1 MEDTKVRLEELV
13 TYPKMNKKPH
23 GEKFLRR
30 ADGLLWLI
38 RFTALLVAGIV
49 AVFWLGFAFTSLTDE
64 YMRDALLET
73 WLVNTLLL
81 AVPIL
86 LAILCEVKRTKYE
99 RDLEYFWESVPQ
111 GVITDLRV
119 KGDLTTFFTV
129 TVKGYNRMMQL
140 RSQTHYIS
148 HDEWHTYSLGQ
159 AASFD

>member
-30 ADGLLWLI
+30 VDLVLRTVQFNVLLG
-38 RFTALLVAGIV
+38 AGIV
-49 AVFWLGFAFTSLTDE
+49 AVFWLFAAFESLTNE
-64 YMRDALLET
+64 YTRRALLET
-73 WLVNTLLL
+73 WPVNTLLL
-81 AVPIL
+81 AVPIM

>member
-1 MEDTKVRLEELV
+1 MEDTKVRLEVLV

-30 ADGLLWLI
+30 VDLVLWTVQFNVLLG
-38 RFTALLVAGIV
+38 AGIV
-49 AVFWLGFAFTSLTDE
+49 AVFWLFAAFESLTNE
-64 YMRDALLET
+64 YTRRALLET
-73 WLVNTLLL
+73 WPVNTLLL
-81 AVPIL
+81 AVPIM

>member
-1 MEDTKVRLEELV
+1 MEDAMVRLEELV
-13 TYPKMNKKPH
+13 TYPEMDKKPH

-30 ADGLLWLI
+30 ADLVLWTV
-38 RFTALLVAGIV
+38 RFTALLAAGIV
-49 AVFWLGFAFTSLTDE
+49 AVFWLCFAFASLTNE
-64 YMRDALLET
+64 YTRRDLLET
-73 WLVNTLLL
+73 WPVNTLLL
-81 AVPIL
+81 AAPIL
-86 LAILCEVKRTKYE
+86 LAVLCEVKRAKYE

>member
-30 ADGLLWLI
+30 VDLVLWTVQFNVLL
-38 RFTALLVAGIV
+38 AAGIV
-49 AVFWLGFAFTSLTDE
+49 AVFWLFAAFESLTNE
-64 YMRDALLET
+64 YTRRALLET
-73 WLVNTLLL
+73 WPVNTLLL
-81 AVPIL
+81 AVPIM